1 MIDQFLFY
9 TSSVPCIGQDA
20 RQRDGFWKDSRE
32 EVDNELMLSNL
43 DATFVC
49 TSGASN
55 NRLVRKKLK
64 SMWGI
69 AWGIKIKTS
78 VFKRVEIH

>member
-1 MIDQFLFY
+1 MTL
-9 TSSVPCIGQDA
+9 GA
-20 RQRDGFWKDSRE
+20 G
-32 EVDNELMLSNL
+32 
-43 DATFVC
+43 FVC

-78 VFKRVEIH
+78 VFEAEKSF